1 VQSAGVPDIATNVE
15 LSSQS
20 LIEVATKFGAGKD
33 DPDGTAPAESFSQ
46 GLSVTGLLNWAE
58 PASRVAEGAGGGNT
72 VMVIV
77 EYAF

>member
-1 VQSAGVPDIATNVE
+1 MAINVV
-15 LSSQS
+15 LSPQS
-20 LIEVATKFGAGKD
+20 LIDVATKFGAGKL
-33 DPDGTAPAESFSQ
+33 DPVGTAPAESFSQ
-46 GLSVTGLLNWAE
+46 GFSVTGMLYWAE